1 MIEISNNIQVFS
13 DVIGAQEVDASV
25 QYRLIKYAFVKKT
38 IDGVLIFNN
47 LTKGIV
53 YLTTKE
59 YDNLFNI
66 KMLAS
71 LWYLVPQNF
80 NDKKFCNQVR
90 ELNRFLHKKNVGI
103 NSYTIFT
110 TTDCNARCFYCYEK
124 NISKINMPHKVA
136 EDLAYY
142 IIKHSCGEKVEI
154 MWFGGEP
161 LYNLDAIDTI
171 CEILKQNNIEFFSK
185 MISNSYL
192 FDDSILQKATQLW
205 NLKWLQ
211 VTLDGTEKIYNRTKS
226 YIYNDSNA
234 FERVFENIGKV
245 LDVGIT
251 INIRLNL
258 TSLNASD
265 LNILVDKI
273 YKKYGTDKKI
283 IIYVNTLYNSTGLK
297 KDELNPKALFALKI
311 ALQNKIYSYGYNSL
325 KRTQKSLKINACM
338 SDNDSSITVLPMG
351 QLGKCEHYSE
361 GDYCGS
367 IYKEDLNLDIINK
380 FKERSP
386 EYPKC
391 DDCLLYPDCFRLKVC
406 GEKADC
412 VEDLRLNKIN
422 RIYTLME
429 NTYNFYKNNNTNI
442 VSDEFEVQC

>member
-1 MIEISNNIQVFS
+1 
-13 DVIGAQEVDASV
+13 
-25 QYRLIKYAFVKKT
+25 
-38 IDGVLIFNN
+38 
-47 LTKGIV
+47 
-53 YLTTKE
+53 
-59 YDNLFNI
+59 
-66 KMLAS
+66 
-71 LWYLVPQNF
+71 
-80 NDKKFCNQVR
+80 
-90 ELNRFLHKKNVGI
+90 
-103 NSYTIFT
+103 
-110 TTDCNARCFYCYEK
+110 
-124 NISKINMPHKVA
+124 MPHKVA
-136 EDLAYY
+136 EDLAHY

-161 LYNLDAIDTI
+161 LYNMDAIDTI

-273 YKKYGTDKKI
+273 YKKYGTDKNL

-391 DDCLLYPDCFRLKVC
+391 NDCLLYPDCFRLKVC

-429 NTYNFYKNNNTNI
+429 NTYNFYKNNNANI